1 MICIDEMSLHPLSG
15 CQWCLRSVMLSTSLV
30 WPVCY
35 GINSL
40 QWGWPHTS
48 HLTHHMCAQLKPY
61 ITTSYLAHNELLFNP
76 RSRYFSLLTNI
87 VSPCNLLLSSHQ
99 MSLDRVERAY
109 LCWLTDADYSSPSYQ
124 SQGGVWEKF
133 SPTTLSTSHL
143 TQPIQNW
150 LNNITLYST

>member
-1 MICIDEMSLHPLSG
+1 
-15 CQWCLRSVMLSTSLV
+15 
-30 WPVCY
+30 
-35 GINSL
+35 
-40 QWGWPHTS
+40 
-48 HLTHHMCAQLKPY
+48 MCAQLKPY
-61 ITTSYLAHNELLFNP
+61 ITTSYLAHNELPFL
-76 RSRYFSLLTNI
+76 SLVTNI

-143 TQPIQNW
+143 TQPIQ
-150 LNNITLYST
+150 LVK